1 MNNFNPDQNP
11 HILSSPETQ
20 EGGAGGINRQTN
32 QAEQENAEL
41 SGNVLKGQEGL
52 DIAEQLDVEDED
64 SLDLPP
70 LDSEEVQAPSDE
82 TLTEDGN
89 NNEDLELPPLED
101 DLNFDIDSETGL
113 STALTTIEN
122 LQAQIK
128 TLEEGGIRYQEIES
142 QIETER
148 ATEKTNLENSLK
160 ENETKLNQLY
170 IDIFIK
176 LKLTVEFTGSEAQ
189 KIKIDEYL
197 EKHKDNKAVSSIKTK
212 FDTCKKQIQ
221 ELTATLATFDTETES
236 QIQASVQAEK
246 GTLQKSLSE
255 AQEEYSGSEAEA
267 NDKKVLLERQLKEQL
282 TDPNQLFSRD
292 NITSIFATYG
302 LKEGLEKL
310 EELKQESDQAREQ
323 AARDEIRKDI
333 MSRAHWYTQIPELA
347 EALSTDIQPKLEA
360 LQESNP
366 ESEDIKTA
374 LSKEGK
380 SRLDYLVDSRD
391 PQLQE
396 LAFWFSQYRQDRSD
410 SNILDEHPQFAQ
422 YVEKTTNQ
430 NYEQQQKEIQMQ
442 ERRSRTAAQYGDNA
456 RRVEIDG
463 RIAEQ
468 LEKSK
473 ETKVKELKKELDGLH
488 RTTGW
493 SYYDIQ
499 DRVMLLEKEKLRPY
513 DIKQFQT
520 KLQHALESGQI
531 KFEKGQFS
539 ALDNIPAKQQEINT
553 KQENLLKTIKP
564 LLDNAGYTL
573 QSLESLPDIVSAID
587 QDKQKANSKWFG
599 RGKKQAETLGNLA
612 TEVSQ
617 TIEQYNALK
626 SERQQNSEQ
635 FRNNMESISKLKESY
650 QNLPQSIQKSL
661 TSLENPNFET
671 ITQTINIGVES
682 IQNYQTPPE
691 IAEKRSQIQALESKI
706 AETSAITAP
715 KASTQSR
722 V

>member
-20 EGGAGGINRQTN
+20 EGGAGGINGQTN

-122 LQAQIK
+122 LQTQIK

-323 AARDEIRKDI
+323 AARDEFRKESFEYAKGYKSFPDL
-333 MSRAHWYTQIPELA
+333 TQ
-347 EALSTDIQPKLEA
+347 ALIADIQPKLEA
-360 LQESNP
+360 LQVSNP

-380 SRLDYLVDSRD
+380 SRLDYLVDSGD
-391 PQLQE
+391 PQLRE
-396 LAFWFSQYRQDRSD
+396 LAFWFDRD
-410 SNILDEHPQFAQ
+410 ANIDQVLADHPQFAQ

-430 NYEQQQKEIQMQ
+430 KYEQQQKEIQ
-442 ERRSRTAAQYGDNA
+442 ERGSRRDNA

-468 LEKSK
+468 LESSKS
-473 ETKVKELKKELDGLH
+473 TKVEELQRELSGLQYDE
-488 RTTGW
+488 TGGA
-493 SYYDIQ
+493 YDTQ
-499 DRVMLLEKEKLRPY
+499 DRAMLSEKEKLILY
-513 DIKQFQT
+513 DINKFQT
-520 KLQHALESGQI
+520 ELQQALESGQI
-531 KFEKGQFS
+531 KFEKGQFN
-539 ALDNIPAKQQEINT
+539 ALENIQAKQQEINT
-553 KQENLLKTIKP
+553 KQENLLKKIRP

-573 QSLESLPDIVSAID
+573 QSLESLPNIVSAID
-587 QDKQKANSKWFG
+587 KDKQKANSKWFG

-612 TEVSQ
+612 TEVVH
-617 TIEQYNALK
+617 TIAQYNALE

-650 QNLPQSIQKSL
+650 QKLPQSIQKSL
-661 TSLENPNFET
+661 TSLENPNFD
-671 ITQTINIGVES
+671 IIKQTIDIGVES